1 MGQRSQILV
10 RVPNPVKHLT
20 FATQAEKERAIAMFG
35 TDKTTFLSYHNQW
48 CYGRSLVQQCLNL
61 LNFAKNFTK
70 KEILSKYGEY
80 NIPYSIVGY
89 NHKFRT
95 IEKITSTI
103 GFIMNFRP
111 ENKDWLKAGIGE
123 SFFVGGDVYDIELR
137 EDFTRGD
144 NNDGVIIVD
153 MINKKYCFVN
163 PYSKDKERA
172 NSVRHLPKCKPF
184 DAHSYVKCYYGETIK
199 TTNPYHLEN
208 KTKEQQQEYV
218 NQQIKINAELVKG
231 FEKFKV
237 FTLEELDVLFPKML
251 LIKKNKTIIY
261 DKNLVVKN

>member
-10 RVPNPVKHLT
+10 VIPNPVKHLD
-20 FATQAEKERAIAMFG
+20 FNNKAEKEQAIAMFG
-35 TDKTTFLSYHNQW
+35 NGKTTILSYHNQW
-48 CYGRSLVQQCLNL
+48 CYGRGLVQQCLNL

-70 KEILSKYGEY
+70 KDILHKYGEY
-80 NIPYSIVGY
+80 DVPYSVGGY
-89 NHKFRT
+89 GNRFRT
-95 IEKITSTI
+95 IEKITTAI

-111 ENKDWLKAGIGE
+111 ETTNWLKAGFGS
-123 SFFVGGDVYDIELR
+123 SFFVGSDKYDIELR

-172 NSVRHLPKCKPF
+172 NSVRDLPKCKPF

-237 FTLEELDVLFPKML
+237 FTFEELDVLFPKML

-261 DKNLVVKN
+261 DKNLVVKD